1 MQQLSKWMFI
11 CPVLFVFEGTSF
23 AQVFTLNWPQEV
35 LEHTRSSDTSFAVL
49 MQADTVF
56 TYRLTD
62 SSEIYSDQ
70 YYEYAFKQVDNAF
83 HVIRVNKLDSTH
95 LTEYWLDKFWNKK
108 RQLSLLPHNRRESV
122 YDHENGIVETS
133 ITDPNGYQSYY
144 RESFDN
150 SLRHFQQFKNDT
162 FDACYFTGDSLWNG
176 MQVYMSLKI
185 ENGNDT
191 IYYTIK
197 DPLGRKWFE
206 KTAGGDTAWH
216 SIEGR
221 DTIFYE
227 QNGERYSANR
237 FTPDSVFYLDKYPQG
252 LETQTV
258 GNRKTGASDSETW
271 RRGVLIERGEVRL
284 GKYGLIKR
292 TYRPFNGKMRLAHE
306 ERPLSNNS
314 IQYKNR
320 IGRGF
325 YKFIMVYAD
334 DGVFLYQDVW
344 VKGKRERKYA
354 EDLLVGGPIGCRTG
368 YIPGQDYSYVMEEV
382 EVIKDGVT
390 YRDSKYLW
398 FKFEDRWI
406 PFDDFKHKIANA
418 FKGKVG
424 EDSSDF
430 TLELTQKR
438 ALVSMDIKTNKSIH
452 KNNFKSIE
460 IEGLYY
466 GTYMEQ
472 NQATKRSN
480 AFQCNIKVSIIEPP
494 LKLVQ
499 FQK

>member
-1 MQQLSKWMFI
+1 
-11 CPVLFVFEGTSF
+11 
-23 AQVFTLNWPQEV
+23 
-35 LEHTRSSDTSFAVL
+35 
-49 MQADTVF
+49 MQADTVY

-95 LTEYWLDKFWNKK
+95 LTEYWLDRSWNKK

-122 YDHENGIVETS
+122 YDYENGIVETS
-133 ITDPNGYQSYY
+133 ITDSNGFQSYY

-176 MQVYMSLKI
+176 MQVHISLKI
-185 ENGNDT
+185 ENGNNT
-191 IYYTIK
+191 IYYTIL
-197 DPLGRKWFE
+197 DALGRKWFE
-206 KTAGGDTAWH
+206 KSGGGDTAWN

-227 QNGERYSANR
+227 QKGEYYSEKI
-237 FTPDSVFYLDKYPQG
+237 FTPDSVFYLDKCPHG

-258 GNRKTGASDSETW
+258 GDRKTGWSDSETW
-271 RRGVLIERGEVRL
+271 RSGVLIERGEVRL

-354 EDLLVGGPIGCRTG
+354 EDLLGGGPIGCRIG

-382 EVIKDGVT
+382 EVINDGVT
-390 YRDSKYLW
+390 YRDLKYLW
-398 FKFEDRWI
+398 FKYEDRWI
-406 PFDDFKHKIANA
+406 PFDDFKYKIANA

-424 EDSSDF
+424 EDPCGF
-430 TLELTQKR
+430 TIELSQKR
-438 ALVSMDIKTNKSIH
+438 TLVSMDIKTNKSIH

-460 IEGLYY
+460 TEGLYY
-466 GTYMEQ
+466 GTYTEQ
-472 NQATKRSN
+472 YQATKRSN
-480 AFQCNIKVSIIEPP
+480 AFQCNIKVSIKEAP
-494 LKLVQ
+494 LQLVE